1 MSYDNFKIGAVQF
14 PLSASLTSADVL
26 LDPPVSSLL
35 DFYRFELT
43 HNLLPYWQAYL
54 PTIGLSDYAS
64 AVVAEAIPYDP
75 ELYFQ
80 ENQFN
85 LPLMALFRTN
95 EVKAEKTVSWYFWKV
110 TAKLRYVLPVLTAAQ
125 ALSMMQF
132 LKAIKSIINDRTEQG
147 YDPAYVDGSNNV
159 IQVMESAGIARISVT
174 EATYGHLVNPQS
186 NLVFPTLDL
195 TIEFEEREQLPTDA
209 FENLDGLDG
218 TVEVAQAG
226 NTDPVEVIE
235 FEQNLNE

>member
-14 PLSASLTSADVL
+14 PLSASLTSADTL
-26 LDPPVSSLL
+26 LDPPISALL
-35 DFYRFELT
+35 SYYQFELSQ
-43 HNLLPYWQAYL
+43 NLLPYWQAYL

-64 AVVAEAIPYDP
+64 SVVAEAIPYDP

-85 LPLMALFRTN
+85 LPLMALFRMN
-95 EVKAEKTVSWYFWKV
+95 EVKAEKTVNWYFWKV
-110 TAKLRYVLPVLTAAQ
+110 TAKLRYVLPVLTSAQ

-147 YDPAYVDGSNNV
+147 YDPAYNDGYGNA
-159 IQVMESAGIARISVT
+159 IQVMEDAGIARISVT
-174 EATYGHLVNPQS
+174 EAVYGHLVNPQS

-195 TIEFEEREQLPTDA
+195 TIEFEEREQMPINV
-209 FENLDGLDG
+209 FENFDRLDGI
-218 TVEVAQAG
+218 VEIAQAG

-235 FEQNLNE
+235 FEQNLTG